1 MQAARQLLI
10 DQGFDFESVG
20 EGASVVSQYPEKGTI
35 LASGQRIYLL
45 SQQGDKPVIPDLK
58 GQSLRDALEVLS
70 LLKVGIAVEGE
81 GYVSEQTQGI
91 KNGKTLVT
99 LKLNPINEYGENI
112 PVPPVE
118 EEKPEE

>member
-1 MQAARQLLI
+1 YETAP
-10 DQGFDFESVG
+10 
-20 EGASVVSQYPEKGTI
+20 VVRKYPGTGPP

-81 GYVSEQTQGI
+81 GYVSEQAQGL

-99 LKLNPINEYGENI
+99 LKLNPVNEYGENI
-112 PVPPVE
+112 PVPTVE